1 MSDYIIKIVP
11 KDPFCKLSQYA
22 LAQAKSFLESRISCD
37 SVQAKQSDMPEFID
51 CGSDLEQIEC
61 PECGAELAFDWWSQA
76 MDAAGEAK
84 FASLETKLP
93 CCEKT
98 ASLNDLKYHFPCAFA
113 CCAIELWNPDREIG
127 AADLACVQRLLR
139 TEIRII
145 KAHI

>member
-1 MSDYIIKIVP
+1 
-11 KDPFCKLSQYA
+11 
-22 LAQAKSFLESRISCD
+22 
-37 SVQAKQSDMPEFID
+37 
-51 CGSDLEQIEC
+51 
-61 PECGAELAFDWWSQA
+61 
-76 MDAAGEAK
+76 MDTAGEAK

>member
-1 MSDYIIKIVP
+1 MSDYIVKIVP

-22 LAQAKSFLESRISCD
+22 LAQVKRFLESRTACD
-37 SVQAKQSDMPEFID
+37 SVRTEQFDMPVLID
-51 CGSDLEQIEC
+51 CGSNLEQIEC

-76 MDAAGEAK
+76 VDAAGEAK

-93 CCEKT
+93 CCGKT
-98 ASLNDLKYHFPCAFA
+98 VSLNDLKYHFPCAFA
-113 CCAIELWNPDREIG
+113 SCAVELWNPDREIG
-127 AADLACVQRLLR
+127 TADLACVQRLLR